1 MAHSSPGSEMTVAQ
15 AGTVLGENPD
25 EEFIVL
31 LGGQGWQPGER
42 TSELTLSEEPALPD
56 GERTKH
62 SRQRRYLSKGSQ
74 VSEIPSPFY

>member
-1 MAHSSPGSEMTVAQ
+1 MTVVQ

-31 LGGQGWQPGER
+31 LGGQGWQPGKR

-62 SRQRRYLSKGSQ
+62 SR
-74 VSEIPSPFY
+74 